1 MVGRMLAENAAESA
15 MRRLWQLIDSRAWDE
30 LAEVLAPELRV
41 HYVHTG
47 ENLTRDAFVRLNR
60 EYPGRWRAEIRDVVA
75 AGPHAVTL
83 AMVTDGSETHHVASF
98 GFVSNGRIVD
108 LVEVWAEGGVP
119 VPEDRRPWG
128 AMHES

>member
-1 MVGRMLAENAAESA
+1 MFPENAAESA

-47 ENLTRDAFVRLNR
+47 ENFTRDAFVRLNR

-75 AGPHAVTL
+75 AGPRAVTL
-83 AMVTDGSETHHVASF
+83 ALVTDGSEDHHVASF
-98 GFVSNGRIVD
+98 GTVSDGRIVD
-108 LVEVWAEGGVP
+108 LVEFWAEGGVS
-119 VPEDRRPWG
+119 VPEDRRP
-128 AMHES
+128 